1 MSCSPSTMADDMLA
15 MSTMN
20 KQILSSGEYQDFQG
34 FLQDACGIQLGAGK
48 EYLVSSR
55 LGNLMRHYAILSV
68 SELLLQARTG
78 RNPLLRTGIIDA
90 MTTNET
96 FWFRDKSHFDILK
109 ETILPEL
116 SERIAGRLRIW
127 SAACSSGQE
136 PYSISMAVDEYQ
148 QRNPG
153 RMKGVLEIVA
163 TDISPSMLDEAR
175 KGVYCGLASSRG
187 LSPEQRDKYF
197 SVRDDCLEVRPEIK
211 RRVAFRELNLT
222 RGYELLGR
230 YDVIFCRNVLIYF
243 SHEQKKDILQRMS
256 RVLNPGGYLFLGSTE
271 SLSAHSDRFEMVNGL
286 GGIVYR
292 LKE

>member
-1 MSCSPSTMADDMLA
+1 MLA
-15 MSTMN
+15 MSTTE
-20 KQILSSGEYQDFQG
+20 KQTLSPGEYQDFQE
-34 FLQDACGIQLGAGK
+34 FLQEACGIQLGAGK

-55 LGNLMRHYAILSV
+55 LGNLMRHYAIPSV

-96 FWFRDKSHFDILK
+96 FWFRDPSHFEILGQR
-109 ETILPEL
+109 ILPEL
-116 SERIAGRLRIW
+116 TAERRGRLRIW

-136 PYSISMAVDEYQ
+136 PYNISMAVEEF
-148 QRNPG
+148 QRSNPG
-153 RMKGVLEIVA
+153 RLKGVLEIVA
-163 TDISPSMLDEAR
+163 TDISPSMLEEAR
-175 KGVYCGLASSRG
+175 KGVYCGISASRG

-197 SVRDDCLEVRPEIK
+197 FVRDACLEVRPEIK

-222 RGYELLGR
+222 TGYELLGR

-243 SHEQKKDILQRMS
+243 SHEQKRDILERMS

-292 LKE
+292 LRD